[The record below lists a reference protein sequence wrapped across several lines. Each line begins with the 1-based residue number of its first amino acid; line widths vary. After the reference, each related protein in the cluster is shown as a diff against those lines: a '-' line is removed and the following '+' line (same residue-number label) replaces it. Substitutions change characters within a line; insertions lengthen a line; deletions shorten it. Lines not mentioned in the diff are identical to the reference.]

1 VPLPF
6 DVCRMRRPKRS
17 DDRAGCRDLCILLA
31 FHLQP
36 ASREVPFQLLSI
48 PHLFGASPHQI
59 H

>member
-31 FHLQP
+31 LQP
-36 ASREVPFQLLSI
+36 DPTATPFQLLSI
-48 PHLFGASPHQI
+48 PHLFGACAHQI